1 MDDLIVSSPSS
12 TSQENPTTTL
22 QQKLQYILQSQQQ
35 KWSYAIF
42 WLTSKDDN
50 GRIFLVWGDGFF
62 QGITKQKVP
71 KSGSQSLRKKVVR
84 GVQALIG
91 ENSDGYNPVVGEVTD
106 MEWFYFMSL
115 AQSFSLGD
123 GVPGKSF
130 SSGSLV
136 WLTGENQLRFY
147 NCERA
152 KEAQIH
158 GMQTMVCIPT
168 SGGVLELGSDDI
180 ITENWNLVQQ
190 TPVEKKPPKKRGRK
204 PSLCRDTPLNH
215 VEAER
220 QRREKLNHRF
230 YALRSVVPNVSRM
243 DKASLL
249 SDAVSYINELKS
261 KVEELEAKLHKNPK
275 KIKIES
281 ADTLQDNQSAV
292 TSVDETRPN
301 SSSLSSFG
309 SEIEV
314 KIVGFDGMIRFQ
326 SDNANHPGARLM
338 NAIRNLEL
346 HVHHASMSTV
356 NDLMLQDI
364 VVRVPDGLRSEDAL
378 KSALLTRLGQ

>member
-190 TPVEKKPPKKRGRK
+190 VKLLFDSCAINGSSGQLISFADIGVAGYHQDEAKAKKDEGFAVLSSFLDSDHSDSDCQFFLQTPVEKKPPKKRGRK

-249 SDAVSYINELKS
+249 SDA
-261 KVEELEAKLHKNPK
+261 
-275 KIKIES
+275 
-281 ADTLQDNQSAV
+281 
-292 TSVDETRPN
+292 
-301 SSSLSSFG
+301 
-309 SEIEV
+309 EI
-314 KIVGFDGMIRFQ
+314 
-326 SDNANHPGARLM
+326 
-338 NAIRNLEL
+338 
-346 HVHHASMSTV
+346 
-356 NDLMLQDI
+356 
-364 VVRVPDGLRSEDAL
+364 
-378 KSALLTRLGQ
+378 